1 MAPTWQIGDIRIH
14 RVAELET
21 PVPYHPKY
29 PLIRE
34 AQPAA
39 LQEMPWLYPS
49 FVTAEGHLLSSIH
62 ALVVD
67 APGLRLI
74 VDTCLGNDKPRR
86 MTRNTALDTDFLPQL
101 TAAGYPAESIDAVV
115 CTHLHVDHVGWNTR
129 KQGERWVPTFPNAR
143 YLVGRVEYDHW
154 QSYSDEDPE
163 QAAIMTDSITPIAD
177 AGLLQLVEQDHQL
190 TPEIRLLPT
199 AGHTPGH
206 VSVLI
211 ESRGER
217 AVITGDTMHH
227 PCQIGRPTWATSFDS
242 DRAAATSTRLSLLQ
256 ELADAPVLVIG
267 THFAYPTAGHIRR
280 DGDTF
285 RFQVEAGS

>member
-14 RVAELET
+14 RIAELET

-29 PLIRE
+29 PFIRE

-39 LQEMPWLYPS
+39 LREMPWLYPS

-101 TAAGYPAESIDAVV
+101 SAAGYPAESIDAVI

-129 KQGERWVPTFPNAR
+129 RQGERWVPTFPNAR

-154 QSYSDEDPE
+154 QNYSEDDTE
-163 QAAIMTDSITPIAD
+163 QAAIMADSIAPIAD
-177 AGLLQLVEQDHQL
+177 AGLMQLVEQDHRL
-190 TPEIRLLPT
+190 TPEIRLVPT

-256 ELADAPVLVIG
+256 ELADTPVLVIG

-280 DGDTF
+280 DGETF
-285 RFQVEAGS
+285 RFQVEAG